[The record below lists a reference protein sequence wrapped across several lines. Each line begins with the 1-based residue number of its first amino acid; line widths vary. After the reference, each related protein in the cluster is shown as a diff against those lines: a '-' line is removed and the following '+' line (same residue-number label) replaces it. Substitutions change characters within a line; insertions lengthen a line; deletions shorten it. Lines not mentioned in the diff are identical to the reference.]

1 MTRNIDW
8 NELIVDN
15 KCIGSGTFGDVYKA
29 TWNSNNGPIT
39 VVIKQFYRNSTDDKN
54 KKEVDMLSLVNHDNI
69 VKLIGTTKDEKER
82 TAIVMEY
89 AECGSLHSLLHN
101 EENKN
106 IILPHSLRISWMLQC
121 AEAIKYL
128 HELSPTI
135 LHRDLKPRNLLL
147 FNNYRTL
154 KICDFGSVK
163 ELETIMSYAGT
174 VCYMAPEV
182 ASTKSYT
189 EKCDVYSFGI
199 TFWEV
204 MSRKKPFYHLGVCEE
219 VAILFSAATKG
230 TRPQLDDIRNI
241 PEYEQI
247 IELIVLCWNGDAE
260 KRPTMQEIISN
271 ISNLYPIMDVEEPNL
286 SLKIPVKNEVNR
298 LIDEDMNAIQKNEWT
313 NITLEK
319 LISYGIF
326 GDVYKALWKT
336 EKGPKIIAVK
346 RYRYHYSIT
355 SEKLKKIHSLQQ
367 KHEHIQQLYCL
378 SFDDN
383 NQPIELMEYADCG
396 TLYSAV
402 HNRTVNI
409 VNNAYEMFSL
419 MWMFHCA
426 KGLKFLHDQ
435 NVIHRDITTRNL
447 LLFNNYQTLKISLSE
462 TVRTEGTSI
471 TKMVGNLIY
480 MAPEIMKDMQ
490 YTKKCDIYSF
500 GIILWEVMSRKKP
513 FYHLE
518 LSEEVAIPFFAA
530 TKGARPHLDDIRNIP
545 EYEQI
550 IELIVLC
557 WNGDAEKRPTMQEII
572 SNISNLYPIMDVEE
586 PNLSLKIPVKNEVNR
601 LIDEDMNAIQKNE
614 WTNITLE
621 KLISYGAFGDV
632 YKALWK
638 TEKGPKIIAVK
649 RYRPHY
655 SIKEQLIKIH
665 SLQLKHEHIQKLYCL
680 SFDHNKR
687 PIELMEYPD
696 CGTLYSAVHDRTV
709 NICNNAYEM
718 FSLMWMLH
726 CAKGLKFLHEQK
738 IVHREITTR
747 NLFLFNNYQT
757 LKISLSEAVMT
768 EGASIMLGNFIYM
781 APEIMGGMQ
790 YTKKCDIYRFGIML
804 WEVMS
809 RKKPFNDKESLPLL
823 FGIIKGLRPNVND
836 VVDIHN
842 SDDIKILI
850 TKCWDANPRNR
861 PSIKEV
867 LAIME
872 KYSFY

>member
-1 MTRNIDW
+1 MAILNTSFCVFRFAGKNCSDSTIPFYNRLMVKKSKVMTRNIDW

-219 VAILFSAATKG
+219 VAILFS
-230 TRPQLDDIRNI
+230 
-241 PEYEQI
+241 
-247 IELIVLCWNGDAE
+247 
-260 KRPTMQEIISN
+260 
-271 ISNLYPIMDVEEPNL
+271 
-286 SLKIPVKNEVNR
+286 
-298 LIDEDMNAIQKNEWT
+298 
-313 NITLEK
+313 
-319 LISYGIF
+319 
-326 GDVYKALWKT
+326 
-336 EKGPKIIAVK
+336 
-346 RYRYHYSIT
+346 
-355 SEKLKKIHSLQQ
+355 
-367 KHEHIQQLYCL
+367 
-378 SFDDN
+378 
-383 NQPIELMEYADCG
+383 
-396 TLYSAV
+396 
-402 HNRTVNI
+402 
-409 VNNAYEMFSL
+409 
-419 MWMFHCA
+419 
-426 KGLKFLHDQ
+426 
-435 NVIHRDITTRNL
+435 
-447 LLFNNYQTLKISLSE
+447 
-462 TVRTEGTSI
+462 
-471 TKMVGNLIY
+471 
-480 MAPEIMKDMQ
+480 
-490 YTKKCDIYSF
+490 
-500 GIILWEVMSRKKP
+500 
-513 FYHLE
+513 
-518 LSEEVAIPFFAA
+518 AA